1 MAQIQLE
8 QGKENLERLLD
19 LIADAFIQSPYIDSD
34 DVKVNQ
40 RTIRNGLVQLNR
52 LSTDENLVLYQKDI
66 KANPEDLQIMQDTE
80 EGPIAALLNIANS
93 IDFNMLDNP
102 PIQILEVG
110 DGGEESA
117 LIISIMGGGFPDGG
131 VDITNFIVDAEND
144 NPLNVSQF
152 ISLEQSSSI
161 VDVEQAEEF
170 LDTNI
175 FELLPSGDTRQA
187 RITRFFQELNA
198 LLPPSTPEFDLF
210 DSEGNEIPDNRVDR
224 AEDGTW
230 IGAEQYSQDNSISYA
245 QDNQDGNIDEEDA
258 YFHRLKDTANS
269 TNEAKTIQDIYNR
282 VLPYLDDILEEQE
295 EPQDD
300 RPTYVNKSDGYLK
313 FRNLN
318 QGIIIRNTQEAFV
331 TGLNPDPDRGRE
343 YLTTGFTISMW
354 VRFLDKTSTG
364 TLFNFG
370 NPFRNQPD
378 PNSNRV
384 QDGFGFKLETY
395 VLSRDDNTGYAT
407 FDDNNEPDDRY
418 DTFGKF
424 VETVN
429 YRSPFTNLNPFENTD
444 SARFVRLV
452 VNGTDTNG
460 TPGWLRDSHVG
471 SQHMSKFTWNTP
483 EINLGLNANQA
494 SDGTNQY
501 DELRLINCTHIPED
515 YNEWYFIN
523 ATYNPNIIEPNQYNI
538 LNDNNSG
545 LNPLWD
551 NYKLNFDYWMNN
563 YSPNAQQDGG
573 GALVAKSG
581 YGNQCKVEIISRSD
595 LLRARGYKV

>member
-1 MAQIQLE
+1 MAELTPQQ
-8 QGKENLERLLD
+8 QQENLEILLD
-19 LIADAFIQSPYIDSD
+19 LVAEALIESSLVSTNLVRESQ
-34 DVKVNQ
+34 K
-40 RTIRNGLVQLNR
+40 TIRNGLIQVGRTN
-52 LSTDENLVLYQKDI
+52 DEGLVLYQKDI
-66 KANPEDLQIMQDTE
+66 KANQEDLDSEQ
-80 EGPIAALLNIANS
+80 GAG
-93 IDFNMLDNP
+93 
-102 PIQILEVG
+102 LEVLQHYANQVVDWNTVSIAVNG
-110 DGGEESA
+110 DIDMIVS
-117 LIISIMGGGFPDGG
+117 ISIMGGGFPDGG

-187 RITRFFQELNA
+187 RVTRFFQELNA

-523 ATYNPNIIEPNQYNI
+523 ATYNPNIIEPDKYNI
-538 LNDNNSG
+538 LDDYNSG

>member
-1 MAQIQLE
+1 MAELTPQQ
-8 QGKENLERLLD
+8 QQENLEILLD
-19 LIADAFIQSPYIDSD
+19 LVAEALIESSLVSTNLVRESQ
-34 DVKVNQ
+34 K
-40 RTIRNGLVQLNR
+40 TIRNGLIQVGRTN
-52 LSTDENLVLYQKDI
+52 DEGLVLYQKDI
-66 KANPEDLQIMQDTE
+66 KANQEDLDSEQ
-80 EGPIAALLNIANS
+80 GAG
-93 IDFNMLDNP
+93 
-102 PIQILEVG
+102 LEVLQHYANQVVDWNTVSIAVNG
-110 DGGEESA
+110 DIDMIVS
-117 LIISIMGGGFPDGG
+117 ISIMGGGFPDGG

-187 RITRFFQELNA
+187 RVTRFFQELNA

-494 SDGTNQY
+494 SDGTNQS

-523 ATYNPNIIEPNQYNI
+523 ATYNPNIIEPDKYNI
-538 LNDNNSG
+538 LDDYNSG

>member
-1 MAQIQLE
+1 MAELTPQQ
-8 QGKENLERLLD
+8 QQENLEILLD
-19 LIADAFIQSPYIDSD
+19 LVAEALIESSLVSTNLVRESQ
-34 DVKVNQ
+34 K
-40 RTIRNGLVQLNR
+40 TIRNGLIQVGRTN
-52 LSTDENLVLYQKDI
+52 DEGLVLYQKDI
-66 KANPEDLQIMQDTE
+66 KANQEDLDSEQ
-80 EGPIAALLNIANS
+80 GAG
-93 IDFNMLDNP
+93 
-102 PIQILEVG
+102 LEVLQHYANQVVDWNTVSIAVNG
-110 DGGEESA
+110 DIDMIVS
-117 LIISIMGGGFPDGG
+117 ISIMGGGFPDGG

-187 RITRFFQELNA
+187 RVTRFFQELNA